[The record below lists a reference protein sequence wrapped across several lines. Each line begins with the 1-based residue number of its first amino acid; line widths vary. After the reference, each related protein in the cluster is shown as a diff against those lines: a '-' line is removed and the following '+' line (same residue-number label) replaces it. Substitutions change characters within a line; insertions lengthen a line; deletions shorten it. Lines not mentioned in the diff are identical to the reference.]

1 MLNHAD
7 CRSFE
12 NLSFDYYNLPPGYY
26 NLHWIIAVY
35 NVIITFIHQVKNL
48 MFFNWNEENFNKVAI
63 YVTPVLSPI
72 IFIFKS

>member
-1 MLNHAD
+1 MNHTD
-7 CRSFE
+7 CRYFE
-12 NLSFDYYNLPPGYY
+12 NLSFDYYNLPPDYS
-26 NLHWIIAVY
+26 NLHMIIAAY
-35 NVIITFIHQVKNL
+35 DMIITFIHPVKNL